1 MGWSFVILLFAT
13 ALLWWTIKT
22 PTSGN
27 LLGSITSGVTGAVTG
42 AAKSVGTDVVKSATF
57 QTVPTSM
64 QNQPWYQAFN
74 PINALHGFGSIFP

>member
-1 MGWSFVILLFAT
+1 MGWSFVILLFAA

-42 AAKSVGTDVVKSATF
+42 AVKSVGTGVVKSVFF
-57 QTVPTSM
+57 QSAPPIM
-64 QNQPWYQAFN
+64 LNKPWYQAFN
-74 PINALHGFGSIFP
+74 PINALHGLERNLP